1 MRWRFRLLMLATGL
15 ALVAGCQTT
24 GIEGTV
30 VTATG
35 DPAKDVAAVQ
45 AAVDQGGPIVLA
57 GNFNF
62 GETGRVII
70 RHGVAISGRGETR
83 IRGGFWTFHSP
94 LPEKLPPEAPG
105 PQISI
110 RNIHFDGALWA
121 PINIAYASQLVV
133 LRNRIT
139 NVRPHPYPRPNLP
152 DLQIAQGVLFGT
164 FAAHTDSMK
173 RAYVPDAVTGM
184 VIVEDNTID
193 MRVAEPLKTLGQGI
207 WGVWTTGIDARI
219 ARNRVTNASRNGIEM
234 IDNYRGRDGKGVVRI
249 EANTVTTPRAGVPAP
264 TPRTPNGIV
273 MGFFLESV
281 AGADPARNSSY
292 VAEGNVIELQGSTS
306 IGIAA
311 FSDGAEVRKNRI
323 SADGRDAQPIIFTAS
338 RGSIAGNV
346 LRGTGGSAMSLTP
359 FREMTAS
366 GNTLV
371 GNDLRDFKAAQ
382 AQVLFGKGSG
392 NNSCADN
399 AGLEKVADQGNGN
412 RCP

>member
-1 MRWRFRLLMLATGL
+1 MRWQSRLLTLAIGL
-15 ALVAGCQTT
+15 AVMAGCQTT

-45 AAVDQGGPIVLA
+45 AAVDQGGPIVLS

-62 GETGRVII
+62 GESGRVIL
-70 RHGVAISGRGETR
+70 RHSVAISGRGQTVV
-83 IRGGFWTFHSP
+83 RGGFWTFHSP

-121 PINIAYASQLVV
+121 PINIVYASELVV

-139 NVRPHPYPRPNLP
+139 NVRAHPYPRPNLP
-152 DLQIAQGVLFGT
+152 DLQTAQGVLFGT
-164 FAAHTDSMK
+164 FAAHADSMK
-173 RAYVPDAVTGM
+173 REYVPGALTGT
-184 VIVEDNTID
+184 VIVEDNAID
-193 MRVAEPLKTLGQGI
+193 MRVADPLKTLGQGI
-207 WGVWTTGIDARI
+207 WGLWTTGIDARI

-234 IDNYRGRDGKGVVRI
+234 IDNYRGREGKGAVRI
-249 EANTVTTPRAGVPAP
+249 EANTITTPRAGVPAP

-273 MGFFLESV
+273 MGFFLDAV
-281 AGADPARNSSY
+281 AGADPARNSTY
-292 VAEGNVIELQGSTS
+292 IAEGNVIELNGSTS
-306 IGIAA
+306 VGIAV

-323 SADGRDAQPIIFTAS
+323 SADGRDSQPIVFVGS
-338 RGSIAGNV
+338 RGTIAANV
-346 LRGTGGSAMSLTP
+346 VRGTGGSAMSLTP

-366 GNTLV
+366 DNRLV
-371 GNDLRDFKAAQ
+371 GNDMRDFKAAQ
-382 AQVLFGKGSG
+382 AQLLFGKGAG

-399 AGLEKVADQGNGN
+399 AGLDKVSDHGSGN